1 MHMRHYKSKNILIGI
16 AIILTTLLL
25 FVIPSI
31 GKDMVEVNFAVIN
44 KIYPTWQ
51 PFIGTWTRGTVMKL
65 AAHHD
70 VKTYGLRS
78 DAGYM
83 NLEDATVSM
92 MYMDRTGMELY
103 KVKLKEGATS
113 AERKM
118 ILWFQK
124 EYWKH

>member
-1 MHMRHYKSKNILIGI
+1 
-16 AIILTTLLL
+16 
-25 FVIPSI
+25 
-31 GKDMVEVNFAVIN
+31 
-44 KIYPTWQ
+44 
-51 PFIGTWTRGTVMKL
+51 MKL

-103 KVKLKEGATS
+103 KVKLKRGNF
-113 AERKM
+113 RRKKM